1 MLKKAHFTTGGVEHA
16 FTRIL
21 QPLFN
26 WPDRAVYT
34 HLFWFLDE
42 LRRILYQSSQ
52 GMSHEGVIVTLS
64 HFTFFSHSQ
73 PYVKFNGLKVTLRT
87 A

>member
-21 QPLFN
+21 QPLFS

-34 HLFWFLDE
+34 HLF
-42 LRRILYQSSQ
+42 
-52 GMSHEGVIVTLS
+52 
-64 HFTFFSHSQ
+64 
-73 PYVKFNGLKVTLRT
+73 
-87 A
+87 